1 MMINLI
7 GKKAQIACELLC
19 CCSMA
24 YAQSNDNSEVVV
36 LNTGWEFSQAGTEL
50 WRPAQVPGIVHQDLI
65 NHKQLSDPFY
75 DINKQK
81 IQWVKNGVGEYR
93 TVFTVTS
100 KQLKRDDAQLVFKAL
115 TCMPNALTEVCYRS
129 LIAVQIQ
136 CNHIRIIL

>member
-1 MMINLI
+1 MW
-7 GKKAQIACELLC
+7 LLALGFK
-19 CCSMA
+19 SA
-24 YAQSNDNSEVVV
+24 
-36 LNTGWEFSQAGTEL
+36 
-50 WRPAQVPGIVHQDLI
+50 IHQGLI
-65 NHKQLSDPFY
+65 NHKQLFDPFY

>member
-1 MMINLI
+1 MW
-7 GKKAQIACELLC
+7 LLALGFK
-19 CCSMA
+19 SA
-24 YAQSNDNSEVVV
+24 
-36 LNTGWEFSQAGTEL
+36 
-50 WRPAQVPGIVHQDLI
+50 IHQGLI

-129 LIAVQIQ
+129 LIAVQIPVSYT
-136 CNHIRIIL
+136 HLTLPTT

>member
-1 MMINLI
+1 MINLI

-50 WRPAQVPGIVHQDLI
+50 WRPAQVPGTVYQDLI

>member
-1 MMINLI
+1 MLFRSVGNF
-7 GKKAQIACELLC
+7 Q
-19 CCSMA
+19 
-24 YAQSNDNSEVVV
+24 
-36 LNTGWEFSQAGTEL
+36 TGTEL
-50 WRPAQVPGIVHQDLI
+50 WLLALGFKSAIHQGLI

-100 KQLKRDDAQLVFKAL
+100 KQLKRDDAQLVFKVL